1 MMKKPKNKFEEKLFL
16 QLKRKRVKFEYEGEK
31 ISYLISGHY
40 TPDYV
45 CQKKDGSVMYIEAK
59 GYLRPEHK
67 RVMVAA
73 KKLHPAI
80 DLRIV
85 FYSHRKEYVKWAE
98 KNKIP
103 WAIDVI
109 PKEWIDELR

>member
-1 MMKKPKNKFEEKLFL
+1 M
-16 QLKRKRVKFEYEGEK
+16 
-31 ISYLISGHY
+31 SGHY
-40 TPDYV
+40 TPDFPAE
-45 CQKKDGSVMYIEAK
+45 KKDGGMMYIEYK

-67 RVMVAA
+67 RVMVAV

-85 FYSHRKEYVKWAE
+85 FYRLDKKYIKWAE
-98 KNKIP
+98 KNNMP
-103 WAIDVI
+103 WAVGKI